1 MILICTSIMI
11 SHVEYPFKCLL
22 AICTSSLE
30 ECLFKSFVHFF
41 FLSWIIWGVLW
52 LSCSC
57 LYTLDINL
65 FSNIEL
71 ANISSHGKYSFPGYL
86 FALLTVSFD
95 AHIFNFD
102 TVQFIYFHFCWLC
115 FWCHIQEIIV
125 KSDIIKLFLF
135 FLLRVS

>member
-1 MILICTSIMI
+1 MLSTFSNA
-11 SHVEYPFKCLL
+11 YWP
-22 AICTSSLE
+22 
-30 ECLFKSFVHFF
+30 FVHLLWRSVYLSPLSIFF
-41 FLSWIIWGVLW
+41 FFSWIIWGVLW